1 MHVHLKVHL
10 GKIHLKC
17 TFRYISVHLGVHLG
31 VHLDAHLSTFGEK
44 IHLHTSER
52 QLVNYIY
59 VHLENWMYSDVNCWE
74 NPGKR
79 NVHPGY
85 I

>member
-1 MHVHLKVHL
+1 MYIL
-10 GKIHLKC
+10 IHLC
-17 TFRYISVHLGVHLG
+17 TFECKKKPGLWAVHLG
-31 VHLDAHLSTFGEK
+31 VHLDVHLSTFGEK

-85 I
+85 ILVCI